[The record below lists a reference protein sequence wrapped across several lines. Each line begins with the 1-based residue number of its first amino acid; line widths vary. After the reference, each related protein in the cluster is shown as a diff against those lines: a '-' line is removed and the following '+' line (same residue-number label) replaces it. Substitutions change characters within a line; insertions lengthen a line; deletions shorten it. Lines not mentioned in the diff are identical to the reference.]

1 LGEAATGLGS
11 CHVRSETESP
21 CLRPAVVEIS
31 GIPFCKRC
39 ARDQEAYFAIGELT
53 QALTSDRAC
62 QVQSFHRG
70 EQLIETLRR
79 MRRDNAGRII
89 ADKSERAAS
98 VGSLG

>member
-1 LGEAATGLGS
+1 LDAVATGLGS
-11 CHVRSETESP
+11 CQVRSETESP
-21 CLRPAVVEIS
+21 CLRPAAVEIG
-31 GIPFCKRC
+31 GIPFCKSC

-79 MRRDNAGRII
+79 MRRDKAGCIVE
-89 ADKSERAAS
+89 DETERAAS

>member
-1 LGEAATGLGS
+1 MDEPATGLGS
-11 CHVRSETESP
+11 CQVRSETESP
-21 CLRPAVVEIS
+21 CLRPAAVEIG

-39 ARDQEAYFAIGELT
+39 ACDQEAYFAVGELT

-70 EQLIETLRR
+70 EQLSETLRR
-79 MRRDNAGRII
+79 VRRDK
-89 ADKSERAAS
+89 ADRTVEDKTERAA